1 MTYKCAQQSA
11 KDSVM
16 QAPVIAKHRIGG
28 PSTVLEDDVLSRPA
42 GAKQYD
48 LREVIIHAP
57 ELLYRQQSVALV

>member
-1 MTYKCAQQSA
+1 MTYKCAQWSA

-42 GAKQYD
+42 WPKQYN

-57 ELLYRQQSVALV
+57 